1 MKGTWVSQRVLAV
14 GLLTAFSAF
23 SVQAAGISSHPQPG
37 QPLSDNAKRLVNL
50 YTTYMLKDA
59 VLQACTR
66 SLDETRRQVN
76 DQYIE
81 YSRLALEYIQA
92 GRFVVKEQLPKVDLI
107 VWQSKLAN
115 SQDYYANGFSEFSD
129 ERVTLECQQVANA
142 LEAMNQRFATL
153 RQQ

>member
-1 MKGTWVSQRVLAV
+1 MAI
-14 GLLTAFSAF
+14 GLFAAFSAT
-23 SVQAAGISSHPQPG
+23 SVQAAGITSHPQPG
-37 QPLSDNAKRLVNL
+37 QPLSENAKRLVNL

-66 SLDETRRQVN
+66 SMDETRRQVN

-107 VWQSKLAN
+107 AWQSKLAH

-129 ERVTLECQQVANA
+129 ERVTLECQHVANA
-142 LEAMNQRFATL
+142 LEAMNQRFAAL
-153 RQQ
+153 RRQ